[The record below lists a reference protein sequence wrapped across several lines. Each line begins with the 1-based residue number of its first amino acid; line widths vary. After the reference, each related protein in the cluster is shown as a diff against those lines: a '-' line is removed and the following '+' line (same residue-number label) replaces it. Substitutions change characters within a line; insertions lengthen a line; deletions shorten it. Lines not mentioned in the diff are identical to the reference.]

1 MPDVPGVTAAR
12 AEQEHQRTVEIS
24 EAECVAKV
32 AAGDRDAFGQL
43 VAAHLPGIQLY
54 AQRMTGNPAPAEDIT
69 QEVFL
74 RLWLRA
80 AEFDANKA
88 RLTTWLHRMA
98 HNLAI
103 DHLRKVQRDTPWG
116 DEEDRRAAPDSPEV
130 QSGKDV
136 RDALLKLPERQRSA
150 LALTYYQDLS
160 NREVAEIMGLGTRA
174 VESLL
179 VRARGA
185 LKQHLEI
192 AS

>member
-1 MPDVPGVTAAR
+1 
-12 AEQEHQRTVEIS
+12 
-24 EAECVAKV
+24 
-32 AAGDRDAFGQL
+32 
-43 VAAHLPGIQLY
+43 
-54 AQRMTGNPAPAEDIT
+54 
-69 QEVFL
+69 
-74 RLWLRA
+74 
-80 AEFDANKA
+80 EFDASKA

-103 DHLRKVQRDTPWG
+103 DHLRKAQRDAPWD
-116 DEEDRRAAPDSPEV
+116 DEEDRRAASDSPEE

-136 RDALLKLPERQRSA
+136 REALLKLPERQRSA

-160 NREVAEIMGLGTRA
+160 NREVAEVMGLGTRA

-185 LKQHLEI
+185 LKQQLEI

>member
-1 MPDVPGVTAAR
+1 M
-12 AEQEHQRTVEIS
+12 EIS
-24 EAECVAKV
+24 EAECVARV
-32 AAGDRDAFGQL
+32 AAGDREAFGQL
-43 VAAHLPGIQLY
+43 VAAHLPGIVLY

-80 AEFDANKA
+80 AEFDASKA

-103 DHLRKVQRDTPWG
+103 DHLRKAQRDAPWD
-116 DEEDRRAAPDSPEV
+116 DEEDRRAATDSPEE

-160 NREVAEIMGLGTRA
+160 NREVAEVMGLGTRA